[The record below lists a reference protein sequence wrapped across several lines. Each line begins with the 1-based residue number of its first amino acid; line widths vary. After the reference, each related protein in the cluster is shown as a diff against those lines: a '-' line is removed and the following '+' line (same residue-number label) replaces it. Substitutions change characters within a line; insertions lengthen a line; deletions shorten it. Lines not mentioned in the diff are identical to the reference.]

1 MKRYIM
7 AMAIPKKEARAKIE
21 SFGDM
26 IQRHIIEC
34 VVYANDLHNASH
46 WVNEIS
52 AWMNKI
58 SRIKCKSKLTEK
70 DYLECLFSVYGDEVD
85 DARWDLDAY
94 HDSSLRKANYPDF
107 DVTEDLAKKLFDT
120 YQKFTSVTLPILVKG
135 NPVSYEDWQII
146 IGEIFM

>member
-1 MKRYIM
+1 M

-34 VVYANDLHNASH
+34 VIYSNDLYNTSH

-58 SRIKCKSKLTEK
+58 SKIKCKSTLTEK
-70 DYLECLFSVYGDEVD
+70 DYKECLFTRYGDEVD
-85 DARWDLDAY
+85 DAKWDLDDY

-107 DVTEDLAKKLFDT
+107 DVTDELALKLFNA
-120 YQKFTSVTLPILVKG
+120 YAKFMSATLPVLVKG
-135 NPVSYEDWQII
+135 VLVSYEDWQVILSDV
-146 IGEIFM
+146 FK